1 MLDKTQRNNI
11 LICNDDGIKSN
22 GLITLAERLAKKN
35 NVLVVAPDDN
45 RSACSHSLTIG
56 KPIRLTEVD
65 FIKGCKSYSISG
77 TPVDCVKFA
86 KLHFNDFHTQIVVS
100 GINKAHNLGDDILY
114 SGTVAIAYEA
124 AYYNYIAFAFSNFS
138 YDDCDF
144 TKKAEYCEKI
154 IDFLLPY
161 STPKTIWNVNFP
173 QTDDI
178 KGVKITKLGYQIYT
192 DRYEKVEE
200 NSYLL
205 VGELVS
211 HGDNDENTDVK
222 CVENGYISITPL
234 SYNKTDYKTLQ
245 VLQEKCI
252 EL

>member
-1 MLDKTQRNNI
+1 M
-11 LICNDDGIKSN
+11 NDWKEI
-22 GLITLAERLAKKN
+22 
-35 NVLVVAPDDN
+35 
-45 RSACSHSLTIG
+45 
-56 KPIRLTEVD
+56 
-65 FIKGCKSYSISG
+65 SI
-77 TPVDCVKFA
+77 
-86 KLHFNDFHTQIVVS
+86 H
-100 GINKAHNLGDDILY
+100 
-114 SGTVAIAYEA
+114 
-124 AYYNYIAFAFSNFS
+124 
-138 YDDCDF
+138 
-144 TKKAEYCEKI
+144 
-154 IDFLLPY
+154 
-161 STPKTIWNVNFP
+161 
-173 QTDDI
+173 DI